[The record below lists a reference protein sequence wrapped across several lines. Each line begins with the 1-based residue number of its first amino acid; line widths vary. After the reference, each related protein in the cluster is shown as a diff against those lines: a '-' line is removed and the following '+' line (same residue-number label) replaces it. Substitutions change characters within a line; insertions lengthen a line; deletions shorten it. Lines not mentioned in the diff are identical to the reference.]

1 MASTA
6 HLRASGDI
14 YHENPNYNALKQSM
28 IAEFAL
34 AYGDIPTALHNYTV
48 LAIKSN
54 STTIKQRALNVAL
67 EQNDL
72 KAALDIATHWVVQE
86 PQDVPALF
94 YLAHI
99 SLKAH
104 EYELA
109 ADTLNKILNIDPNAD
124 LEQILAGIAPELPE
138 DREILLNALRSSK
151 EKNNPSILVLIAG
164 LEAQNGQL
172 EQALVTINQAL
183 RKRPKVTG
191 FILMKANLLM
201 AQNDQLAA
209 QQWLEKSSRKQ
220 KYNLDIRLAEVRFL
234 VKSNQAESALKK
246 LQGILKQWPDAEEA
260 LFIAGLTSIDLKQYE
275 QAEKYLVELRYSD
288 QYQNE
293 AYYYLAVNAERKQ
306 HYETA
311 KAYYRLVDGSLY
323 TVSRRNL
330 VTIFEKQN
338 QLNDAL
344 RFLTQERVNYPQHAS
359 FLYQV
364 QAEILKKTGNKKAA
378 LALLDEAVKNLPDD
392 PELIY
397 AQVLL
402 LDPFQDR
409 EKLDQTLK
417 HLLEIEPNSPTYL
430 NAYAYTLALQ
440 NRRLNEARQYAEH
453 ALEYAPEQAS
463 ILDTLGYVCILQ
475 NDYDTAV
482 RVLAKAYSLSQNL
495 KIGVRYAKA
504 LYMQGSL
511 TKFSEV
517 LKQLKQKYHN
527 DPQLDQL
534 DALLLPQQFKQS

>member
-1 MASTA
+1 
-6 HLRASGDI
+6 
-14 YHENPNYNALKQSM
+14 M

-234 VKSNQAESALKK
+234 VKSNQAESASKK